1 MYMLQDKKSCKKKN
15 LFQLINLKKRKNI
28 LQYFSFQKKH
38 TDVYFLLTHFYI
50 IYRIFMLVTE
60 ENI

>member
-1 MYMLQDKKSCKKKN
+1 MLKKKPIS
-15 LFQLINLKKRKNI
+15 INKFLKKKKNI
-28 LQYFSFQKKH
+28 LQYFSFQKMH

>member
-1 MYMLQDKKSCKKKN
+1 MYMLQDKKSCKKN

-50 IYRIFMLVTE
+50 IYRIFML
-60 ENI
+60 IASY